1 MLVLATQ
8 LAIEVAK
15 VVLAVTPFVSDVIT
29 ETRRGPA
36 RQEQLLA
43 FFDEAQQE
51 MTKDDTK
58 ARLREAVR
66 AGEVKPLSTCHRCC
80 VPPQPEPKRWK

>member
-1 MLVLATQ
+1 MRTAHADGGALTAPL
-8 LAIEVAK
+8 
-15 VVLAVTPFVSDVIT
+15 
-29 ETRRGPA
+29 
-36 RQEQLLA
+36 QEQLLA